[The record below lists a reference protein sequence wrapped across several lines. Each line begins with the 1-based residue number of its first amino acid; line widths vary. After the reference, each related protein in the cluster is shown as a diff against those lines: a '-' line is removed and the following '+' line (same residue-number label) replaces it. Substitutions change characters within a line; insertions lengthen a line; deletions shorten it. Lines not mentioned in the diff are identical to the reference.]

1 MPSFNELN
9 TVEYS
14 IIHKLT
20 GVNLNSNGNGKVHE
34 PAATYGAVPGAAASA
49 GTCQWRYVPANHL
62 KRKETDVL
70 LEADVK
76 DALIRLNPSIAAQP
90 SRADEVIYKLRNIL
104 LAVHE
109 VGLVGAN
116 EEFAK
121 WVRGEKSMPFG
132 NDGQHVTV
140 RLLDFQDLT
149 HNDYIATNQFH
160 IRTGTETKIPDVVL
174 FVNGIPLVVGEAK
187 TPVRPAVTWLDGA
200 YEVHEVYENA
210 VTPLFVPNVLS
221 FATEGKEFFYGAV
234 RTPLEFWCPWRLEAA
249 DGVPADELAQAVG
262 MKEVG
267 KQLCS
272 LLNPATLLDMLAN
285 FTLYATNSKK
295 KKMKVVARY
304 QQYEGANAIVDR
316 VVDGTIRKGLLW
328 HFQGSGK
335 SLLMV
340 FAAQKLRRLAA
351 LKSPTILIVVDRQDL
366 DQQISGTFLSAEV
379 ANVVPADSIQDLRD
393 KLAKDTRK
401 VIITTIQK
409 FQDAPQNLNLRDNII
424 VLCDEAHR
432 TQEGDLGVYMREA
445 LPNAFFFG
453 LTGTP
458 INKRDQNTFATFG
471 SETDEGGYLSR
482 YTFQESIADK
492 QTLELHFEPRLP
504 EVHVDKEKLDAAF
517 AELAERAN
525 LSEADQNTLSK
536 RAANLIE
543 FQKAPQRVHAIA
555 EDIVQHFQ
563 THVEPH
569 GFKAMIVTPDRY
581 ACVQYKEELDK
592 LLSPEASAVVI
603 STTAN
608 DPDAFKKQW
617 AMNSD
622 QQEKLLNK
630 FKDPKHPLQF
640 LIVTAKLLTG
650 FDAPVLQTMYLDKS
664 LKDHTLLQAICR
676 TNRLFPNKGFG
687 RIVDYFGS
695 FDDTAKALAFDEK
708 TMQNVVTSMA
718 EYKVM
723 LPSLLA
729 KALSHFPGVDRT
741 LVGFEGLEAAQDC
754 IDTNEK
760 RDAFAIDYGALSK
773 IWEALSPDPFLSP
786 YRVDY
791 KWLSQVYDSVRPAA
805 SDNGRLLWFAL
816 GAETTRLIHEHV
828 HVSGVHDD
836 MEEMVLNADVIDDLM
851 NAKDPKKAKKLAKL
865 IAGRLGRHS
874 SPEFLALSERLEKVR
889 ARAEQGL
896 ISSIEFIKELCQL
909 ATETL
914 QAEKNVEAPVA
925 EQQNAKSALTEL
937 FLEIRTDKTPAIVE
951 RIVTDIDEIVRKVR
965 FPSWQTTEAGKKLV
979 RSELRKALLKYQLHK
994 DHELF
999 EKAYQYVEQYY

>member
-1 MPSFNELN
+1 MAFNELN
-9 TVEYS
+9 TVEYA

-20 GVNLNSNGNGKVHE
+20 GVNLNDKNKAQE
-34 PAATYGAVPGAAASA
+34 PVPTYGTGEMPAEPRWHYVPGS
-49 GTCQWRYVPANHL
+49 QL

-70 LEADVK
+70 LETELKA
-76 DALIRLNPSIAAQP
+76 ALIRLNPSMEAQP
-90 SRADEVIYKLRNIL
+90 SRADEVIYRLRNIL
-104 LAVHE
+104 LTVQE

-121 WVRGEKSMPFG
+121 WLRGEKSMPFG
-132 NDGQHVTV
+132 KDGQHETV

-149 HNDYIATNQFH
+149 RNTYLTTNQFH
-160 IRTGTETKIPDVVL
+160 VRTGTELKIPDVAL
-174 FVNGIPLVVGEAK
+174 FVNGIPLVIGEAK
-187 TPVRPAVTWLDGA
+187 TPVRPAVSWLDGA
-200 YEVHEVYENA
+200 YEIHEVYENS
-210 VTPLFVPNVLS
+210 VMPLFVPNVLN

-249 DGVPADELAQAVG
+249 DGVPADELVHAIG
-262 MKEVG
+262 LKEVG
-267 KQLCS
+267 KQLSS
-272 LLNPATLLDMLAN
+272 LLHPATLLDMLAN

-295 KKMKVVARY
+295 RKIKVVARY
-304 QQYEGANAIVDR
+304 QQFEGANAIVDR
-316 VVDGTIRKGLLW
+316 VVDGKVRKGLIW

-351 LKSPTILIVVDRQDL
+351 LKSPTVLIVVDRQDL
-366 DQQISGTFLSAEV
+366 DNQIGGTFNAAEV
-379 ANVVPADSIQDLRD
+379 ANVERADSIKDLQT
-393 KLAKDTRK
+393 KLAQDTRK
-401 VIITTIQK
+401 VLITTIQK
-409 FQDAPQNLNLRDNII
+409 FKDAPKDLNLRGNII

-432 TQEGDLGVYMREA
+432 TQEGDLGIYMREA

-536 RAANLIE
+536 RAANIIE

-563 THVEPH
+563 THVLPH
-569 GFKAMIVTPDRY
+569 GFKAMVVTPDRY

-592 LLSPEASAVVI
+592 ILSPESSAVVI

-608 DPDAFKKQW
+608 DPEAFKKQW
-617 AMNSD
+617 ALDSA
-622 QQEKLLNK
+622 QQEKLLDK

-676 TNRLFPNKGFG
+676 TNRLYPNKGFG
-687 RIVDYFGS
+687 RVVDYFGV
-695 FDDTAKALAFDEK
+695 FDDTAKALAFDDQAME
-708 TMQNVVTSMA
+708 NVVTSME
-718 EYKVM
+718 EYKAL
-723 LPSLLA
+723 LPSLMA
-729 KALSHFPGVDRT
+729 KALGHFPGIDRT
-741 LVGFEGLEAAQDC
+741 LVGFEGLEAAQDYLA
-754 IDTNEK
+754 TNEQ
-760 RDAFAIDYGALSK
+760 RDAFAADYGTLTK
-773 IWEALSPDPFLSP
+773 VWEALSPDAVLTP
-786 YRVDY
+786 YRTDY
-791 KWLSQVYDSVRPAA
+791 KWLSQVYQSVRPAA

-836 MEEMVLNADVIDDLM
+836 MEELVLNAAVIDDLM
-851 NAKDPKKAKKLAKL
+851 NAGDPQKAQKLAKI
-865 IAGRLGRHS
+865 IAGRLGRGNGN
-874 SPEFLALSERLEKVR
+874 PEFVALSERLEKVR
-889 ARAEQGL
+889 ERAEKGL
-896 ISSIEFIKELCQL
+896 ISSIEFIKELCQI
-909 ATETL
+909 AKETL
-914 QAEKNVEAPVA
+914 QAEKATEKPEP
-925 EQQNAKSALTEL
+925 EQVTAKSALTEL
-937 FLEIRTDKTPAIVE
+937 FKEVRTDNTPAIVE
-951 RIVTDIDEIVRKVR
+951 RIVNDIDEIVRKVR
-965 FPSWQTTEAGKKLV
+965 FPSWQTTEAGKRLV

-994 DHELF
+994 DNELF
-999 EKAYQYVEQYY
+999 EKSYAYIEEYY